1 MGHKPVI
8 KRDVCHTFYETRA
21 EPEGEM
27 RSGSSNP
34 VDGWGPLIQ
43 KEAMQTVRRFGER
56 FSRED
61 RRVMTGNSW
70 AGVFRE

>member
-1 MGHKPVI
+1 
-8 KRDVCHTFYETRA
+8 
-21 EPEGEM
+21 M